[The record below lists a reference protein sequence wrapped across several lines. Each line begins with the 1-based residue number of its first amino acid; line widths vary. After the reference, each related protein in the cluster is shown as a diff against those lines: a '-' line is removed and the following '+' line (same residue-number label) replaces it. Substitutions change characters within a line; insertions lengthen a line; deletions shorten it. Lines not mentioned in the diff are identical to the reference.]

1 MVDKQQNAK
10 GSEEESDALSLDE
23 LSGVAGGTG
32 PGAQPLPPM
41 PGESMPGGVGMA
53 GFDAGAPS
61 GGGPGDF
68 SDGGPGGGYG
78 GPDGGLTWPWRWL
91 WRPWWWS

>member
-32 PGAQPLPPM
+32 PGGPPSGGGGRPPGMYAPGEQPLPPM
-41 PGESMPGGVGMA
+41 PGETMPGGGGMDGMGGM
-53 GFDAGAPS
+53 GF
-61 GGGPGDF
+61 
-68 SDGGPGGGYG
+68 
-78 GPDGGLTWPWRWL
+78 
-91 WRPWWWS
+91 